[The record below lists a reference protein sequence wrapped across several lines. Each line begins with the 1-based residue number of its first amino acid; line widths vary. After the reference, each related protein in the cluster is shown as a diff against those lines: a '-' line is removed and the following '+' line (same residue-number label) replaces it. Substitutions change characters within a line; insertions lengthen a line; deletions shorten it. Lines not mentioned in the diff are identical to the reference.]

1 MTSVSNITRQ
11 YANLQSRR
19 NQKQSGGAQA
29 IAAAPAPA
37 PEPGLFDNIFGG
49 DKKAE
54 PAVPAVAVP
63 AKVEPESTSI
73 LEKLGFG
80 SSVDE
85 SKKDEDGATNVAD
98 VAGAASADASADAV
112 DLGATEAPKKEESL
126 LQKLGITSAESS
138 TPEPAA
144 AAAAVP
150 AAVTEPVPAAVTEP
164 VPEPAAAAPAAA
176 PAATADATDGEKKS
190 MFENL
195 KAAVGLAPSDDKKP
209 EVEESDSGDD
219 NLSSESESESEDDD
233 NDSDFKLV
241 VDKMEN
247 LRKKYE
253 DLKAKYKEEI
263 KKKHDEPAAS
273 KDNTDFS
280 NILASYFAIEGSL
293 KQLKIYLKKHADK
306 NGYPVEGLG
315 LDTVEGEEAAPEPVV
330 SAPAPEASEP
340 VPEAS
345 EVVPEP
351 EPAPEASAPE
361 ASAPEAEASAP
372 EASEPAPEASEVV
385 PEPEASASA
394 PEPEASAVAPV
405 EGAVSDSESD
415 ASSGSGS
422 GSESEPEPALETSS
436 IPEIPVDGSSPGSVE
451 SAPKEAPAAGGTN
464 PLFSGGRNHFIQ
476 NIRKNKTHRHHKRR
490 NRHQTLRNNHSK

>member
-29 IAAAPAPA
+29 IAAAPAP
-37 PEPGLFDNIFGG
+37 EPGIFDNIFGG

-54 PAVPAVAVP
+54 PAVP

-73 LEKLGFG
+73 LEKLGFS

-85 SKKDEDGATNVAD
+85 SKKDEDGATNAAN
-98 VAGAASADASADAV
+98 VAGADASADASADAV

-144 AAAAVP
+144 AAVPAAVP

-164 VPEPAAAAPAAA
+164 VPEPEPATAPAPAADA
-176 PAATADATDGEKKS
+176 PDGEKKS

-330 SAPAPEASEP
+330 SAPAPEAS
-340 VPEAS
+340 V
-345 EVVPEP
+345 
-351 EPAPEASAPE
+351 
-361 ASAPEAEASAP
+361 
-372 EASEPAPEASEVV
+372 PAPEASEVV

>member
-29 IAAAPAPA
+29 IAAAPAP
-37 PEPGLFDNIFGG
+37 EPGIFDNIFGG

-54 PAVPAVAVP
+54 PAVP

-73 LEKLGFG
+73 LEKLGFS

-85 SKKDEDGATNVAD
+85 SKKDEDGATNAAN
-98 VAGAASADASADAV
+98 VAGADASADASADAV

-164 VPEPAAAAPAAA
+164 VPEPEPATAPAPAADA
-176 PAATADATDGEKKS
+176 PDGEKKS

-330 SAPAPEASEP
+330 SAPAPEASVP
-340 VPEAS
+340 APEAS

>member
-1 MTSVSNITRQ
+1 M
-11 YANLQSRR
+11 
-19 NQKQSGGAQA
+19 
-29 IAAAPAPA
+29 
-37 PEPGLFDNIFGG
+37 
-49 DKKAE
+49 
-54 PAVPAVAVP
+54 P

-73 LEKLGFG
+73 LEKLGFS

-85 SKKDEDGATNVAD
+85 SKKDEDGATNVA
-98 VAGAASADASADAV
+98 GAASADAGADASADAV

-144 AAAAVP
+144 AAA
-150 AAVTEPVPAAVTEP
+150 VTEPVPAAVTEP

-176 PAATADATDGEKKS
+176 PAPAADAPDGEKKS

-219 NLSSESESESEDDD
+219 NLSSESEDDD

-330 SAPAPEASEP
+330 SAPAPEASVP
-340 VPEAS
+340 APEAS